1 MNHHHWGRQ
10 VILPRLRQLFL
21 RILKQGS
28 IDIGK
33 ALQLLF
39 SRMDKMEKSV
49 TVNITGKNLR
59 SPTDKVLTPNWKT
72 VGSRNIVVA
81 LNVFPKAR
89 LQMGKIIF
97 LLALVLILIF
107 KNMEVF
113 MEKLLIPQLRS

>member
-1 MNHHHWGRQ
+1 
-10 VILPRLRQLFL
+10 
-21 RILKQGS
+21 
-28 IDIGK
+28 
-33 ALQLLF
+33 
-39 SRMDKMEKSV
+39 MEKSV

-59 SPTDKVLTPNWKT
+59 SSTDKVLTPNWKT

-81 LNVFPKAR
+81 LNVFLKAR